1 MLMRLK
7 VIFQRPS
14 TTMKSRLVSF
24 LSALALLGALT
35 ANAAPLTP
43 GSSLTFSTDDM
54 VANNVWT
61 GTGGDGTV
69 NQINTITSFG
79 VVTVDS
85 RTGSFVGPVTNGA
98 TVTMGT
104 PLSFAAPFANNPLW
118 SVGGFI
124 FNLTSFNTPVRTDNS
139 SPTPDTLGLSGTG
152 IISGA
157 GFDATLGGW
166 TWTGTMDGT
175 STFSFASTTIAGA
188 GVPDGGATVL
198 LLGVALVGIATLRR
212 RMRN

>member
-1 MLMRLK
+1 
-7 VIFQRPS
+7 
-14 TTMKSRLVSF
+14 
-24 LSALALLGALT
+24 
-35 ANAAPLTP
+35 
-43 GSSLTFSTDDM
+43 M

-85 RTGSFVGPVTNGA
+85 RTGSFVGPVANGA

-104 PLSFAAPFANNPLW
+104 PLAFATPFANNPLW
-118 SVGGFI
+118 SVGGFT
-124 FNLTSFNTPVRTDNS
+124 FNLTSFNVPVRTDNP
-139 SPTPDTLGLSGTG
+139 SPIPDSLGLSGTG
-152 IISGA
+152 VIQGG
-157 GFDATLGGW
+157 GFDATHGGW

-198 LLGVALVGIATLRR
+198 LLGVSLVGLASLRR
-212 RMRN
+212 RFEG

>member
-1 MLMRLK
+1 
-7 VIFQRPS
+7 
-14 TTMKSRLVSF
+14 MKSNLFSF
-24 LSALALLGALT
+24 VTALLLAGALT
-35 ANAAPLTP
+35 ARAAPLTP

-54 VANNVWT
+54 VTNNVWT

-85 RTGSFVGPVTNGA
+85 RTGSFVGPVANGA

-104 PLSFAAPFANNPLW
+104 PLAFATPFANNPLW

-124 FNLTSFNTPVRTDNS
+124 FNLTAFNAPVRIDNA
-139 SPTPDTLGLSGTG
+139 SPIPDSLGLSGTG
-152 IISGA
+152 VIQGG
-157 GFDATLGGW
+157 GFDATHGGW

-198 LLGVALVGIATLRR
+198 LLGVSLVGLASLRR
-212 RMRN
+212 RFQA